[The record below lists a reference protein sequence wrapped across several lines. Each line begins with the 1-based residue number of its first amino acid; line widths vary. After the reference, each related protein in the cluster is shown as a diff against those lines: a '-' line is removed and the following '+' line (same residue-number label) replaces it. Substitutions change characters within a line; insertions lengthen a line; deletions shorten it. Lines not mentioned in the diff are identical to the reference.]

1 MWYPEPLPPRRLPDG
16 TYVQQPIP
24 KPTKNDKPLC
34 LIAMSLSS
42 QSRFGPLHEP
52 DFNFRA
58 PTTSRIGAI
67 SPAVIDQKS
76 PIDPGAFLLR
86 SVKAVADSGR
96 EDNPGIVASL
106 LHTSLVPKN
115 YANHISGPYSVTPDD
130 QSFVSINYDMADKN
144 WFHELPTGQPV
155 LKGGIS
161 HKPGVI
167 VITAVPFGYGS
178 PIFVYSI
185 NGNENSKDLS
195 KSYSVA
201 SLSFLNIPAYACIT
215 EDQIKSVFPDAL
227 PVPAGGGLPAG
238 VDFQDDADLRYS
250 KPISVSDG
258 NMLTNAIVDFEMLS
272 SLPEHLKPQQ
282 QDCLASI
289 YLRGYYRAGGLHKL
303 DFGN

>member
-1 MWYPEPLPPRRLPDG
+1 MGCHSPNQNEITTNLDFDMIRTTGCITKTQIKSIFAPLGPRRNPVTDPAWMWGHWQSDFAYSTPQNSQISFLITPHLMWYPEPLPPRRLPDG

-52 DFNFRA
+52 DFNFRT

-96 EDNPGIVASL
+96 ADNPGIVASL

-155 LKGGIS
+155 
-161 HKPGVI
+161 
-167 VITAVPFGYGS
+167 
-178 PIFVYSI
+178 
-185 NGNENSKDLS
+185 
-195 KSYSVA
+195 
-201 SLSFLNIPAYACIT
+201 
-215 EDQIKSVFPDAL
+215 
-227 PVPAGGGLPAG
+227 
-238 VDFQDDADLRYS
+238 
-250 KPISVSDG
+250 
-258 NMLTNAIVDFEMLS
+258 
-272 SLPEHLKPQQ
+272 
-282 QDCLASI
+282 
-289 YLRGYYRAGGLHKL
+289 
-303 DFGN
+303 